1 MLPALLYLGAL
12 TVLQQEST
20 LPPGAKLPP
29 YSFLLSIGEQ
39 RGRSHCYVCESQEK
53 PVIVLFAATGAASGK
68 TYSPSAKTTQLAQF
82 LDEALAKRENLAA
95 WLTLLHA
102 NQEEVDGP
110 IVKWAAATGLRNL
123 PVGVFEDP
131 LGPPAYRLAPTA
143 AMTAIVANG
152 GKIEKVLVYREGEAI
167 SDFQKAVNAELDRIA
182 PIKPKANVT
191 AAPPAEKETP
201 KPEAPKKP

>member
-53 PVIVLFAATGAASGK
+53 PVIILFAAAAAGSGQPAF
-68 TYSPSAKTTQLAQF
+68 PSTKITQLAQT

-102 NQEEVDGP
+102 KQDEVDGT
-110 IVKWAAATGLRNL
+110 IVKWAAAVGLRNL

-131 LGPPAYRLAPTA
+131 LGPPAYRLAPSA

-152 GKIEKVLVYREGEAI
+152 GKVEKVLVYRESEPI
-167 SDFQKAVNAELDRIA
+167 TDFQKAINAELDRIA
-182 PIKPKANVT
+182 PIKAKPAAT
-191 AAPPAEKETP
+191 AAPSAEKDNPKTETQ
-201 KPEAPKKP
+201 KKP